1 MVFDDDLVDNSKDA
15 LETLVSTHHEAN
27 QPVTNTSQVRVG
39 MSVGHTPSEP
49 QWTPDMRKDAENI
62 TEADKRAAKRQ
73 IQGNVALQDSPDG
86 SGEEEQQKQRML
98 SKPTIDTMA
107 ASAM

>member
-1 MVFDDDLVDNSKDA
+1 
-15 LETLVSTHHEAN
+15 
-27 QPVTNTSQVRVG
+27 

-49 QWTPDMRKDAENI
+49 QWTPDMRKNAENI
-62 TEADKRAAKRQ
+62 TEDEKRTAKRR

-86 SGEEEQQKQRML
+86 SGEDEQASRL
-98 SKPTIDTMA
+98 AKPTIDTMA